1 MSPAASS
8 SPPRSARPVKLWLLR
23 GVLVVAGLATWF
35 ATQSAIQSRQVKS
48 SEAEMA
54 AAGEVLLRGDALLEA
69 TRGAYEYL
77 TADKRR
83 AFALLIVSSLF
94 IDVLTFFLLGRAVF
108 GPSIR
113 PFLGLLLLFGLRQI
127 VQALCALP
135 APVGMVWE
143 SPGFPSILVTYEVA
157 NDFFFS
163 GHTAIAIYGAIELG
177 RLGGWK
183 TRLLATLL
191 AIFLTASV
199 ILVRAHYT
207 MDVYAGAVT
216 ALLVAAWAPR
226 LAPPVDR
233 WLARLAGATQALEPE
248 NAAGKPAT

>member
-1 MSPAASS
+1 MARDVSAP
-8 SPPRSARPVKLWLLR
+8 SARPVRLWILR
-23 GVLVVAGLATWF
+23 GLLVVLGLATWF
-35 ATQSAIQSRQVKS
+35 ATQSAIQSREVKS

-69 TRGAYEYL
+69 TRGAYDFL

-94 IDVLTFFLLGRAVF
+94 IDVLTFFLLGRSIF

-143 SPGFPSILVTYEVA
+143 PPGFPSILVTYEVA

-177 RLGGWK
+177 RMGGWK
-183 TRLLATLL
+183 TGLIATLL

-207 MDVYAGAVT
+207 MDIYAGAVT
-216 ALLVAAWAPR
+216 ALLAAAWAPR

-233 WLARLAGATQALEPE
+233 LLARLAGIRPEPE
-248 NAAGKPAT
+248 HGAAARDPAV